1 MATGTSQADCPALIT
16 ADGAVDLKPAS
27 LRTAYEQ
34 VHVVCTLGTKQLV
47 ADVNKIEPT
56 KSSYSQKR
64 QEEIKEV
71 STHIWEN
78 GPQPC
83 HIYADSWLEW

>member
-1 MATGTSQADCPALIT
+1 MEKDLAPGTSQADCPALIT
-16 ADGAVDLKPAS
+16 ADRAVDVKPAS

-34 VHVVCTLGTKQLV
+34 AHVVCTLGTKQLV

-71 STHIWEN
+71 ST
-78 GPQPC
+78 
-83 HIYADSWLEW
+83 YV